1 MQLKPFDGPATRIR
15 SCTSFFGI
23 GIDYNGLSIIIEQVR
38 SRFTV
43 RTELC
48 IFVCIKIQFK
58 ISHYGISLWLFL
70 NASFTTG
77 NY

>member
-15 SCTSFFGI
+15 SSFRSFFGI

-58 ISHYGISLWLFL
+58 ISISLWLFL